1 MTQKISQRPVVFVI
15 AIAVVALSFA
25 VITSVMT
32 TINPAAKAF
41 PFSDTGNP
49 HREHGPGSSGNPHH
63 GPTDTGNP
71 HFCPS
76 PHFCDRVIK

>member
-1 MTQKISQRPVVFVI
+1 VTRIKSTVAIFVI
-15 AIAVVALSFA
+15 VAALSFA
-25 VITSVMT
+25 AVASVT
-32 TINPAAKAF
+32 TTNAKGF

-63 GPTDTGNP
+63 APTDSGNP

-76 PHFCDRVIK
+76 PHFCKRVIK